1 MTTIETPSRQ
11 GAGDA
16 AQVQLLPSF
25 VRGAWWSPEPS
36 ARASASPVRD
46 ASTGEL
52 VSLVSSEGL
61 DVQAAVDYAR
71 TVGQKSLGALTFH
84 QRALILKALGAYLT
98 EHKAE
103 LYEVS
108 SSTGATRRDSLV
120 DIDGGIGV
128 LFTYGSKGRRE
139 LPNSTII
146 VDGAPE
152 NLARDNTFG
161 GQHVYTRVPGVAFQ
175 VNAFNFAV
183 WGMLEKF
190 APAFLAGVPSI
201 AKPATPT
208 AYLTQVCVRLMHNSG
223 LLPEGSLQLISG
235 SVRGFLDHLDLR
247 DRVGFTGSASTARS
261 LFEHANV
268 ISGGVGLTAETDS
281 LNAAIL
287 GPDAAPG
294 TPEFD
299 AFVASVVTEIT
310 SKAGQKCTCIRRVI
324 VPQPQVDA
332 VIEAIGA
339 RITARTVIG
348 DPRAEGVTM
357 GPLASL
363 EQRDEVIRSIDS
375 LVAGGGRIAFAGSA
389 SPSTSATPSGGPDVR
404 PGDATG
410 RSSGPHD
417 GVAGGGGLDWRAP
430 EVVRA
435 DGSVGAA
442 EQGAYLA
449 PVVLRFDD
457 PEAPAVHSIEAF
469 GPVCSVIGY
478 TDVDD
483 AVRLANLGGGSL
495 VATIASADP
504 AAVATLFGGIAAFH
518 GRVLVLDREDARTS
532 TGHGSPVPHLV
543 HGGPG
548 RAGGGEELGGIR
560 AVKHFMQRTAV
571 QGTPTVLTAL
581 TGEWRA
587 GAPTT
592 AAPGVPAVGSTAGSA
607 RGDSGAPTASE
618 HPFRKA
624 LSRLKLG
631 DAVESDAREITLDD
645 ITHFAEFTGDT
656 FYAHT
661 NEEAA
666 AANPFFPGRVAHGY
680 LLLSWAA
687 GLFVDPEP
695 GPVLAN
701 YGLENLRFVTPV
713 SPGDSVHVT
722 LTAKQITPRENEEY
736 GEVRWDAVLR
746 NQRDEPVATYEVL
759 TLVSKQ

>member
-1 MTTIETPSRQ
+1 MTIETPTR
-11 GAGDA
+11 GTA
-16 AQVQLLPSF
+16 ASTTEVRLLPSF
-25 VRGAWWSPEPS
+25 VRGAWWSPEPA
-36 ARASASPVRD
+36 ARASATPVRD
-46 ASTGEL
+46 ASTGE
-52 VSLVSSEGL
+52 VISLVSSDGL

-84 QRALILKALGAYLT
+84 QRALVLKALGAYLT

-103 LYEVS
+103 LYAVS
-108 SSTGATRRDSLV
+108 TQTGATKRDSGV
-120 DIDGGIGV
+120 DVDGGIGV

-152 NLARDNTFG
+152 NLARDNSFG

-175 VNAFNFAV
+175 VNAFNFPV

-208 AYLTQVCVRLMHNSG
+208 AYLTEACVRLMVSSG
-223 LLPEGSLQLISG
+223 LLTSGSLQLISG

-324 VPQPQVDA
+324 VPRGRVDDVIDA
-332 VIEAIGA
+332 VAA
-339 RITARTVIG
+339 RITARTVVG

-363 EQRDEVIRSIDS
+363 EQRDEVWRSVEA
-375 LVAGGGRIAFAGSA
+375 LLAGGGRIAFGSLETA
-389 SPSTSATPSGGPDVR
+389 QTVR
-404 PGDATG
+404 
-410 RSSGPHD
+410 S
-417 GVAGGGGLDWRAP
+417 
-430 EVVRA
+430 
-435 DGSVGAA
+435 DGSVGVIP
-442 EQGAYLA
+442 EGAFMA
-449 PVVLRFDD
+449 PIVLRFDD
-457 PEAPAVHSIEAF
+457 SDAPAVHTIEAF

-478 TDVDD
+478 DDIDD

-495 VATIASADP
+495 VATIASIDP
-504 AAVATLFGGIAAFH
+504 VAVATLFGGIAPFH
-518 GRVLVLDREDARTS
+518 GRVLVLDRDDARTS

-571 QGTPTVLTAL
+571 QGTPAVLTAL

-587 GAPTT
+587 GAPTIQAGAGAIT
-592 AAPGVPAVGSTAGSA
+592 GASAA
-607 RGDSGAPTASE
+607 E
-618 HPFRKA
+618 HPFRKP
-624 LSRLKLG
+624 LSRLRLG
-631 DAVESDAREITLDD
+631 DAVASAPREITLDD
-645 ITHFAEFTGDT
+645 ISHFAEFTGDT

-722 LTAKQITPRENEEY
+722 LTVEQITPRENEEY

-746 NQRDEPVATYEVL
+746 NQRDEPVATYDVL
-759 TLVSKQ
+759 TLVSKE